1 MSDET
6 FNYDESNYLLP
17 DTMEKKRTK
26 PPGKW
31 KICFI
36 NPISSSSLV
45 GKSSNLP
52 TCYNNEEYMNADSGI
67 GEDTQSLLS
76 RREETRN
83 ERTLSNRSSN
93 EDQESDVTNSEN
105 DIKERSKKSSNTSKT
120 LIENPEYMLLNAGD
134 QIPPNLDV

>member
-1 MSDET
+1 
-6 FNYDESNYLLP
+6 
-17 DTMEKKRTK
+17 
-26 PPGKW
+26 
-31 KICFI
+31 
-36 NPISSSSLV
+36 
-45 GKSSNLP
+45 
-52 TCYNNEEYMNADSGI
+52 MNADSGI